1 MNQKVTL
8 WKGIFFFVGTNYFF
22 WFSSSLPGYSSMPR
36 FINHSQEIDTSA
48 LHRLSKQE
56 NHLIVAKLF
65 TKTNFL
71 IKSFF
76 ST

>member
-8 WKGIFFFVGTNYFF
+8 WKGIFFFVGTNDFF
-22 WFSSSLPGYSSMPR
+22 GSHHHCQAIHQCQDLSIIHKKSIP
-36 FINHSQEIDTSA
+36 
-48 LHRLSKQE
+48 LHRLRKQE

-71 IKSFF
+71 RKSFF